1 MSEQMIL
8 DLGRQ
13 ALLTTLSVAG
23 PMLAAAL
30 LIGLL
35 VSLFQAVTQINEMTM
50 TFVPKI
56 VGILITWTRW
66 KVSKGIKGALAGITD
81 KAIHQAIYTVAFI
94 HYGRCEEGEF
104 HKI

>member
-1 MSEQMIL
+1 MNEQVVL

-13 ALLTTLSVAG
+13 ALVTTLMVAG

-35 VSLFQAVTQINEMTM
+35 VSVFQAVTQINEMTM

-56 VGILITWTRW
+56 VGILVVGLLTLPWVLQVMLGFTRQ
-66 KVSKGIKGALAGITD
+66 VFTMIERL
-81 KAIHQAIYTVAFI
+81 
-94 HYGRCEEGEF
+94 
-104 HKI
+104 

>member
-1 MSEQMIL
+1 VTEQMVL

-13 ALLTTLSVAG
+13 ALVTTLMVAG

-35 VSLFQAVTQINEMTM
+35 VSVFQAVTQINEMTM

-56 VGILITWTRW
+56 VGILLVGLVTLPWVLQVMLGFTRQ
-66 KVSKGIKGALAGITD
+66 VFTMIERL
-81 KAIHQAIYTVAFI
+81 
-94 HYGRCEEGEF
+94 
-104 HKI
+104 

>member
-1 MSEQMIL
+1 MTEQMIL

-13 ALLTTLSVAG
+13 ALITTLTVSG

-30 LIGLL
+30 IIGLA

-56 VGILITWTRW
+56 VGILVTGLVLLPWMMRVMLSFTRQ
-66 KVSKGIKGALAGITD
+66 VFDLMARL
-81 KAIHQAIYTVAFI
+81 
-94 HYGRCEEGEF
+94 
-104 HKI
+104 

>member
-1 MSEQMIL
+1 VTEQMIL

-13 ALLTTLSVAG
+13 ALITTLTVSG

-30 LIGLL
+30 IIGLA

-56 VGILITWTRW
+56 VGILVTGLVLLPWMMRVMLSFTRQ
-66 KVSKGIKGALAGITD
+66 VFDLMARL
-81 KAIHQAIYTVAFI
+81 
-94 HYGRCEEGEF
+94 
-104 HKI
+104 

>member
-1 MSEQMIL
+1 VTEQMIL

-13 ALLTTLSVAG
+13 ALITTLTVSG

-30 LIGLL
+30 IIGLA

-56 VGILITWTRW
+56 VGILVTGLVLLPWMMRVMLSFTRQ
-66 KVSKGIKGALAGITD
+66 VFDLMATL
-81 KAIHQAIYTVAFI
+81 
-94 HYGRCEEGEF
+94 
-104 HKI
+104 

>member
-1 MSEQMIL
+1 MTEQMIL

-13 ALLTTLSVAG
+13 ALTTTLTVAG

-30 LIGLL
+30 LIGLM

-56 VGILITWTRW
+56 VGILVTGLLVLPWIMRVMTAFTRQ
-66 KVSKGIKGALAGITD
+66 VFDLIARL
-81 KAIHQAIYTVAFI
+81 
-94 HYGRCEEGEF
+94 
-104 HKI
+104 

>member
-1 MSEQMIL
+1 MSEQMVL

-13 ALLTTLSVAG
+13 ALITTLSVAG

-35 VSLFQAVTQINEMTM
+35 VSVFQAVTQINEMTM

-56 VGILITWTRW
+56 VGILVVGLITLPWILQVMLSFTRQ
-66 KVSKGIKGALAGITD
+66 VFTMIERL
-81 KAIHQAIYTVAFI
+81 
-94 HYGRCEEGEF
+94 
-104 HKI
+104 

>member
-1 MSEQMIL
+1 MTEQVIL

-13 ALLTTLSVAG
+13 ALLTTLTVAG

-30 LIGLL
+30 LIGLG

-56 VGILITWTRW
+56 VGILITGLIALPWVMRVMVGFTRQ
-66 KVSKGIKGALAGITD
+66 VFQLIQGM
-81 KAIHQAIYTVAFI
+81 
-94 HYGRCEEGEF
+94 
-104 HKI
+104 

>member
-1 MSEQMIL
+1 VTEQMVL

-13 ALLTTLSVAG
+13 ALVTTLMVAG

-35 VSLFQAVTQINEMTM
+35 VSVFQAVTQINEMTM

-56 VGILITWTRW
+56 VGILVVGLVTLPWMLQVMLSFTRQ
-66 KVSKGIKGALAGITD
+66 VFAMIERL
-81 KAIHQAIYTVAFI
+81 
-94 HYGRCEEGEF
+94 
-104 HKI
+104 

>member
-1 MSEQMIL
+1 MSEQMVL

-13 ALLTTLSVAG
+13 ALVTTLMVAG

-35 VSLFQAVTQINEMTM
+35 VSVFQAVTQINEMTM

-56 VGILITWTRW
+56 VGILVVGLVTLPWVLQVMLSFTRQ
-66 KVSKGIKGALAGITD
+66 VFAMIERL
-81 KAIHQAIYTVAFI
+81 
-94 HYGRCEEGEF
+94 
-104 HKI
+104 

>member
-1 MSEQMIL
+1 MVL

-13 ALLTTLSVAG
+13 ALITTLTVAG

-30 LIGLL
+30 IIGLA

-56 VGILITWTRW
+56 VGILVTGLLILPWMMRVMLSFTRQ
-66 KVSKGIKGALAGITD
+66 VFDLI
-81 KAIHQAIYTVAFI
+81 
-94 HYGRCEEGEF
+94 GRL
-104 HKI
+104 